1 MIGVR
6 CKKLYPLF
14 ILEVLKKHSNC
25 EHPMKQKDILEWVE
39 KEYGVKIERK
49 SIRLNLEDLINAGFP
64 VSADT
69 VEHTDKQGNPYDT
82 YTNIYYESDISDVE
96 YRLLVDSVLF
106 SQSIPAK
113 DRDRLIE
120 NLSKQTSK
128 YFTMPSITSC
138 ELETR
143 DANMLFLTLEVV
155 GEAIK
160 NKKQIR
166 CHYDR
171 FESDKKLHHRTNPDG
186 TPREYLLNPYDIV
199 AKRGM
204 YYLICNMDN
213 RDSLAYYRLD
223 RISDVEVLETP
234 RKSMTR
240 VEGLEHGLDL
250 SRIMR
255 GRNFMFTGKRVRAV
269 FETSE
274 TLIGDVMDAFGSNAV
289 SFVPKGDGIV
299 TVTADVIDQD
309 MKLWAIQY
317 TPMVKVLKPESL
329 AQEVC
334 ADLKAALDQYK

>member
-6 CKKLYPLF
+6 NKKLYPLY
-14 ILEVLKKHSNC
+14 ILEVLKKHSNF
-25 EHPMKQKDILEWVE
+25 EHPLLQKDIGEWIE
-39 KEYGVKIERK
+39 KEYDVQIDRK
-49 SIRLNLEDLINAGFP
+49 SIRLNLEDLVNAGFP
-64 VSADT
+64 ICMDVNKWVNKKGEE
-69 VEHTDKQGNPYDT
+69 VETI
-82 YTNIYYESDISDVE
+82 TNIYYEPDITEVE

-128 YFTMPSITSC
+128 YFTMPTITSC

-143 DANMLFLTLEVV
+143 DTNMLFLTLEVIN
-155 GEAIK
+155 EAIEK
-160 NKKQIR
+160 KKQIR

-171 FESDKKLHHRTNPDG
+171 FESDKKLHHRKNPDG
-186 TPREYLLNPYDIV
+186 TIREYLLNPYDIV

-204 YYLICNMDN
+204 YYLVCNMDN

-255 GRNFMFTGKRVRAV
+255 GRIFMFSGKRVRAE
-269 FETSE
+269 FEVNE

-317 TPMVKVLKPESL
+317 TPFVKVLKPAFL
-329 AQEVC
+329 AEEIC
-334 ADLKAALDQYK
+334 ADLQAALDQYK